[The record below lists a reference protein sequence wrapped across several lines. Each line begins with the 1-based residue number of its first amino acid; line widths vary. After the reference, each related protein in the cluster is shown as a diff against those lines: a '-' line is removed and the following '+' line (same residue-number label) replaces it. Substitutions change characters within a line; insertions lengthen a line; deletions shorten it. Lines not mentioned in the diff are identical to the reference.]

1 MRRYTAALCFSA
13 LLFTGCSDMMGPSLS
28 SSRNTPVTYEKPTPA
43 KEAKFHEAMIKVAQS
58 TRTNPNYNRMALNT
72 PEEKEWFKNL
82 MYRLWDRQ
90 ITRQQFIAEGLA
102 KYPNHKYEFEYIA
115 NAYQNY

>member
-1 MRRYTAALCFSA
+1 MRLHTSAFFLAA
-13 LLFTGCSDMMGPSLS
+13 LLFTGCSDTIGPRIAS
-28 SSRNTPVTYEKPTPA
+28 STSYEKPTPA

-58 TRTNPNYNRMALNT
+58 TRQNPNYHRMALNT
-72 PEEKEWFKNL
+72 PEEKTWFKNL

-90 ITRQQFIAEGLA
+90 ITREQFIAEGMA
-102 KYPNHKYEFEYIA
+102 KYPNHKYEFTYIA

>member
-1 MRRYTAALCFSA
+1 MRLHTSA
-13 LLFTGCSDMMGPSLS
+13 LLLAAVLMAGCSDIMGPGLS
-28 SSRNTPVTYEKPTPA
+28 SDSSTTYEKPTPT
-43 KEAKFHEAMIKVAQS
+43 KEKRFHEAMIKVAQS
-58 TRTNPNYNRMALNT
+58 TRTNPNYHRMALNS

-102 KYPNHKYEFEYIA
+102 KYPNHKYEFNYIA
-115 NAYQNY
+115 NAYQSY

>member
-1 MRRYTAALCFSA
+1 MKRYTSALFISA
-13 LLFTGCSDMMGPSLS
+13 LLFTGCSDLTGPRLPSGH
-28 SSRNTPVTYEKPTPA
+28 YEKPTPQ

-58 TRTNPNYNRMALNT
+58 TQGDPNYHRMALNT
-72 PEEKEWFKNL
+72 PEEKKWFKEL

-90 ITRQQFIAEGLA
+90 ITREQFIAEGVK
-102 KYPNHKYEFEYIA
+102 KYPNHKYEFTFVA

>member
-1 MRRYTAALCFSA
+1 MRLHTSALFLAAALLA
-13 LLFTGCSDMMGPSLS
+13 GCSDVMGPRIS
-28 SSRNTPVTYEKPTPA
+28 SGTTASYEQPTPA
-43 KEAKFHEAMIKVAQS
+43 KEQKFHEAMIKVAQS